1 MQSSVSNQPKVLRMK
16 DVVNICGLSR
26 STIYDKMD
34 IKSRRHDPSFPR
46 PLKLGIS
53 AVGWMEQDIS
63 NWLDSKKNVQ
73 A

>member
-1 MQSSVSNQPKVLRMK
+1 MK

>member
-1 MQSSVSNQPKVLRMK
+1 MQTLVSSRPKVLRMK

-34 IKSRRHDPSFPR
+34 TKSRRHDPSFPR
-46 PLKLGIS
+46 PLKIGIS
-53 AVGWMEQDIS
+53 AVGWMEQDIFG
-63 NWLDSKKNVQ
+63 WLYSKKNVQ